1 MMKNINDRVIHQPDR
16 QNLLV
21 CEPGQIEKSNRAFCW
36 ALVYKKEQMKMIAA
50 IFLFRVIV
58 TQLEKLTAEKNK

>member
-1 MMKNINDRVIHQPDR
+1 MMNHIDDRVIYQPDR
-16 QNLLV
+16 QNLLA

-50 IFLFRVIV
+50 IFLFRMIVI
-58 TQLEKLTAEKNK
+58 QLEKLTARKK